1 METRD
6 VERPVISVIW
16 RLTCRGNK
24 GGLDDTRLSHRF
36 NHTRQFV
43 IGRYGDVNVVG
54 GYVTA
59 PSCFVKL
66 YRT

>member
-1 METRD
+1 M
-6 VERPVISVIW
+6 PVISVIS

-24 GGLDDTRLSHRF
+24 GDLGGLRPSHRF

-43 IGRYGDVNVVG
+43 TGRYGDVNVVG
-54 GYVTA
+54 GKVTA
-59 PSCFVKL
+59 PNCFVKL